1 MMARRPPTPPPYR
14 PPGRP
19 QPNMMPGRPPAPPVR
34 VEDEIVRFK
43 RKLWIVFHAVEE
55 MDWDR
60 LSKPEYVRLLDEI
73 KREAVELE
81 KRGLLD
87 LLYLRA
93 DEVVEGLKRF
103 IRERNT
109 AYALHAISEL
119 LMALPPHIPRS

>member
-1 MMARRPPTPPPYR
+1 MARRPPTPPP
-14 PPGRP
+14 PL
-19 QPNMMPGRPPAPPVR
+19 PPVR
-34 VEDEIVRFK
+34 PKPNMVPVRPPQPPVQFEDEIVRFK
-43 RKLWIVFHAVEE
+43 KKLWVIFHAVEE
-55 MDWDR
+55 EDWDR
-60 LSKPEYVRLLDEI
+60 LSRPEYVRLLEEI

-109 AYALHAISEL
+109 AYALHTIAEL
-119 LMALPPHIPRS
+119 LMALPPHIPRL